1 MHWKTKEKINRII
14 NEKLE
19 ACPRNKPVWD
29 MLTEQEREVYMERFG
44 PDDRTY
50 STDWLMK
57 AR

>member
-1 MHWKTKEKINRII
+1 
-14 NEKLE
+14 
-19 ACPRNKPVWD
+19 